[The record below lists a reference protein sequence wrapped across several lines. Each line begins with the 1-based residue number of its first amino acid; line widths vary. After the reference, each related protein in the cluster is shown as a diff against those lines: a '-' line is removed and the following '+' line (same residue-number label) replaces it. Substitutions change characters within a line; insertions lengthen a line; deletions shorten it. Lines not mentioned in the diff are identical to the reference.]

1 MWQYHTIYNLY
12 LSPQG
17 RARARDAEYVIL
29 VDEDLME
36 DFSDEIRIFKGI
48 ESVSIGVFL
57 NEVSSEWRYSRL
69 HSTWPK
75 WSQTLEVTEHDQVR
89 SS

>member
-1 MWQYHTIYNLY
+1 MQIKNFY
-12 LSPQG
+12 LSLQG

-48 ESVSIGVFL
+48 ESVSVSVFL
-57 NEVSSEWRYSRL
+57 NELPSE
-69 HSTWPK
+69 
-75 WSQTLEVTEHDQVR
+75 
-89 SS
+89 